1 MAVGS
6 AAVAVASR
14 ACSEAG
20 TRRFRRAS
28 AAPDTKGKKLGGGA
42 RASPPHKT
50 LSGFAIRTH
59 YTRSEPAVD
68 QLGGEF
74 HGRLCGG
81 VGTCD
86 GEHGPHVVCQGAEAR
101 RCLVGKRGPPAM
113 RLWRS
118 RSVVICW
125 SRGFLM
131 REEYYRFENPA
142 SLNALTRSST
152 TRPIMSPSASLQP
165 FLLGNRFAWLGSS
178 TNVSR
183 PLPSRPRMCFSR
195 L

>member
-6 AAVAVASR
+6 VAVAGASH
-14 ACSEAG
+14 ACTEAG

-50 LSGFAIRTH
+50 LSGFAICTH
-59 YTRSEPAVD
+59 YTHSKPAVD
-68 QLGGEF
+68 QPGGES
-74 HGRLCGG
+74 HESLRGG
-81 VGTCD
+81 VGACD
-86 GEHGPHVVCQGAEAR
+86 GEHGPHVVCQRAESDRELAWRRLCNVGVGSEPVDDGGRVGAGMATQ
-101 RCLVGKRGPPAM
+101 P
-113 RLWRS
+113 
-118 RSVVICW
+118 
-125 SRGFLM
+125 
-131 REEYYRFENPA
+131 NA

-152 TRPIMSPSASLQP
+152 TRPIMSPYASLQP
-165 FLLGNRFAWLGSS
+165 FLLGNRFAWQGFS

-183 PLPSRPRMCFSR
+183 LLPSRPRMCSSR